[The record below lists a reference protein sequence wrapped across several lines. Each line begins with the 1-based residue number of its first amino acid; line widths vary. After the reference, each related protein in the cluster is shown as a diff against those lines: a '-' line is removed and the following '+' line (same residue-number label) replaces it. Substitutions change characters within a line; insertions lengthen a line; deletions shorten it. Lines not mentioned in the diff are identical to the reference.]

1 MARGESALSTDVS
14 FYCRPYL
21 LQISLPG
28 VLCTDD
34 DDDGMQTTGG
44 GTGSGSSARYN
55 PDLDFGTLFITLRKR
70 NKGECLPD
78 LELISNLL
86 RPAYRPLRHQSG
98 GAGIEVISSS
108 SATTNANAS
117 SAAVAAKEGGVVV
130 ESRNEEADLVDE
142 EELAWNFDR
151 TVTFGNGNTTTPIVV
166 YGFNGR
172 HSCIFSDLRDEL
184 SDIIELPLPD
194 ETPVEFRTAKREEQ
208 EEQDF
213 DPERY
218 IGDLF
223 DGDEDYILK
232 EALAVELPLFT
243 VGLRMKGGE
252 YFTDEERHQLAA
264 TSPSPVMGSRGL
276 RLKSGSASERAA
288 MNGLADVLCGF
299 AYDFRTTDGEKNVE
313 SSWTC
318 TILSSTL
325 SWLEP
330 WGLLCSGCEAEAMTD
345 PSKIDGPKA
354 VIRSFTRRVLCYPY
368 LRRWDLALQCANDS
382 LNAIKA
388 GKRAILRALLY
399 VYSAI
404 ERSESKYLLNK
415 LFITDFIFW
424 VQSSDLMENCLIT
437 YANQMKTVIEGLT
450 KDDIDL
456 NLNEYE
462 AMAENSRHS
471 NTSSSNASYSSGS
484 SSSVCS
490 SSCASDIN
498 EEEEETSST
507 EDEEDLGGGE
517 FNYGRDESAILS
529 LPSSR
534 VLITELP

>member
-1 MARGESALSTDVS
+1 MS
-14 FYCRPYL
+14 FYCCPYL

-28 VLCTDD
+28 ALCTDD
-34 DDDGMQTTGG
+34 EDDDMQTTGG
-44 GTGSGSSARYN
+44 GTGSGSSARYD

-70 NKGECLPD
+70 NKGEWLPD

-86 RPAYRPLRHQSG
+86 RPAYRPPPHRSG
-98 GAGIEVISSS
+98 GVGIEVISSS
-108 SATTNANAS
+108 STTTNANAS
-117 SAAVAAKEGGVVV
+117 STAKEEVVV
-130 ESRNEEADLVDE
+130 ESQNEE
-142 EELAWNFDR
+142 EELAQDFER
-151 TVTFGNGNTTTPIVV
+151 AVTFGNSNTTPLVV

-184 SDIIELPLPD
+184 GDIIELPLPD
-194 ETPVEFRTAKREEQ
+194 ETPVESRAVMREEQ
-208 EEQDF
+208 EAQDF

-218 IGDLF
+218 IGDLV

-232 EALAVELPLFT
+232 EALAVEIPLFT
-243 VGLRMKGGE
+243 VGLKMKGGE

-264 TSPSPVMGSRGL
+264 LRPSPVMGSRGL
-276 RLKSGSASERAA
+276 RLKPGSADERAA

-313 SSWTC
+313 SNWTC

-330 WGLLCSGCEAEAMTD
+330 WGLLCLGCEAEAMTD

-354 VIRSFTRRVLCYPY
+354 VVRSFIRRVLCYPY

-382 LNAIKA
+382 LNAIQG

-399 VYSAI
+399 LHSAI
-404 ERSESKYLLNK
+404 ERSETKYLLNK
-415 LFITDFIFW
+415 LFTMDFIFW
-424 VQSSDLMENCLIT
+424 VQSSDLMEECLVT
-437 YANQMKTVIEGLT
+437 YANQMKTVIDGLT
-450 KDDIDL
+450 KDDVDL

-462 AMAENSRHS
+462 AMAEKSRHS
-471 NTSSSNASYSSGS
+471 SSDNSNASCS
-484 SSSVCS
+484 SSSVSS
-490 SSCASDIN
+490 SSCGSDIN
-498 EEEEETSST
+498 EEEETSSSEQEEYCGT
-507 EDEEDLGGGE
+507 NTDAGEEDGE
-517 FNYGRDESAILS
+517 FNDGGDESTTPP
-529 LPSSR
+529 LPSSC

>member
-1 MARGESALSTDVS
+1 MS

-28 VLCTDD
+28 ALCTDD
-34 DDDGMQTTGG
+34 DDDDIQTTGG
-44 GTGSGSSARYN
+44 GTGSGSSARYD
-55 PDLDFGTLFITLRKR
+55 PDLDFGTLFITLHKR
-70 NKGECLPD
+70 NKGEWLPD

-86 RPAYRPLRHQSG
+86 RPAYRPPPHRSG

-108 SATTNANAS
+108 TNANANAS
-117 SAAVAAKEGGVVV
+117 SAAKEEVVV
-130 ESRNEEADLVDE
+130 ESRNEEADLVEE
-142 EELAWNFDR
+142 EELAQDFER
-151 TVTFGNGNTTTPIVV
+151 AVRFGNSNTTPLVV

-184 SDIIELPLPD
+184 SDIIELSLPD
-194 ETPVEFRTAKREEQ
+194 ETPVESRTAMREEQ
-208 EEQDF
+208 ETQDF

-218 IGDLF
+218 IGDLV

-232 EALAVELPLFT
+232 EALAVKMPLFT

-252 YFTDEERHQLAA
+252 YFTDEERRQLAVLR
-264 TSPSPVMGSRGL
+264 PSPVMGSRGL
-276 RLKSGSASERAA
+276 RLKSGSADERAA

-299 AYDFRTTDGEKNVE
+299 AYDFRTTDGERNIE

-354 VIRSFTRRVLCYPY
+354 VVRSFIRRVLCYPY

-382 LNAIKA
+382 SNAIQG

-399 VYSAI
+399 IHSAI
-404 ERSESKYLLNK
+404 ERSETKYLLNK
-415 LFITDFIFW
+415 LYITDFMFW
-424 VQSSDLMENCLIT
+424 VQSSDLMEECLIT
-437 YANQMKTVIEGLT
+437 YANQMKTVIDGLT
-450 KDDIDL
+450 KDDVDL
-456 NLNEYE
+456 DLDEYE
-462 AMAENSRHS
+462 AMVEKLISRKS
-471 NTSSSNASYSSGS
+471 RGDSSSSDNSNESCS
-484 SSSVCS
+484 SSSVSS
-490 SSCASDIN
+490 SSCGSDN
-498 EEEEETSST
+498 NKEEETSSSEEEEEYCST
-507 EDEEDLGGGE
+507 NTDEGEEDDE
-517 FNYGRDESAILS
+517 FNDGRGESTAPP